1 MALEAGTHIGP
12 YEIVAPLGAGGMGE
26 VYRARDSRL
35 GRDVALKILPDPA
48 HRARFE
54 QEARAIAALNH
65 PNILSVF
72 DVGENYFVSELVDGE
87 SLRSMAQM
95 PARKAIEI
103 AAQIADG
110 LAAAHAAGIVHRDL
124 KPENVMVTR
133 DGRAKILDFGLAKIQ
148 ETVSDPDA
156 TQLMNKTQ
164 PGVVMGTVGYMSPE
178 QVRGKA
184 ADYRSDIFSFG
195 LVLYE
200 MLAGKRAFAA
210 DSAVEVMNAILT
222 ADPPELP
229 GTVPAALA
237 QIVNHCIEKNPAD
250 RFQSARDLAF
260 GLRALAT
267 PTQSS
272 GQVAILPARAVK
284 KNWWAAAAVA
294 GIIAAGGAGVW
305 IGRGSGAAQHP
316 RFHRVTFQRGYVS
329 AARFAPDGK
338 SIAYS
343 AAFAGQPFEVF
354 STRTESMDSRALS
367 LDNGHIFSISKKGE
381 LAVALDVQFPHTH
394 GVYGTLARVALA
406 GGAPRA
412 LMKDVYQADW
422 DPTGEGL
429 ALARMADGIM
439 RVEYPRGK
447 TIYQTSGWIGALRI
461 SPDGSKLAIADHPL
475 RWDDRGDVA
484 ILDLAG
490 NKTVLSAA
498 WESIEGVAW
507 NPKGTEVWFA
517 GGQKGYARTL
527 YAVNLAGKRREIL
540 ESPNAI
546 QLQDIGA
553 DGRVLLNSD
562 EGTHFE
568 MTGMDGGDPHE
579 RNLAYLDQSE
589 PVDLTADG
597 KSLLFVEYG
606 AGQSYLACMRG
617 TDGSSPTVVLG
628 DGEPT
633 SLSADGHWALA
644 LLHRKPPELIL
655 IPTGAGDVVNL
666 AQRKLEYQ
674 PGGQWLPDSKG
685 IVFAASESGRGTRL
699 WTQTVF
705 PQGEARAFTG
715 EGMAM
720 TGKSVSPDGKMVAA
734 TGPDG
739 RLGLYSIV
747 DAEGGAARVLP
758 GLNGSEQFVRW
769 SGDGKSL
776 YLLTGHCCPSQLWKL
791 NLDTGKIEKARDLV
805 PSDTTGI
812 FRINSVLFTPDGSKI
827 AYGLV
832 RYLVNLQLLDGV
844 Q

>member
-1 MALEAGTHIGP
+1 MALEAGTRLGP
-12 YEIVAPLGAGGMGE
+12 YEIIAPLGAGGMGE

-35 GRDVALKILPDPA
+35 GRDVALKILPDPSY
-48 HRARFE
+48 RTRFE

-65 PNILSVF
+65 PNILSVY
-72 DVGENYFVSELVDGE
+72 DVGENYFVPELVDGD
-87 SLRSMAQM
+87 SLRNVPQM
-95 PARKAIEI
+95 TVRKVVEI

-124 KPENVMVTR
+124 KPENVMITR
-133 DGRAKILDFGLAKIQ
+133 DGRAKILDFGLAKL
-148 ETVSDPDA
+148 EEPKESDPDA
-156 TQLMNKTQ
+156 TQLMHKTQ

-222 ADPPELP
+222 VDPPELP
-229 GTVPAALA
+229 LSVPASLA

-260 GLRALAT
+260 GLRAVT
-267 PTQSS
+267 GPTQSS
-272 GQVAILPARAVK
+272 GQVA
-284 KNWWAAAAVA
+284 AVA
-294 GIIAAGGAGVW
+294 DRKKAVNWGPIAVGMGILAAAGGGIWFGRSSGVT
-305 IGRGSGAAQHP
+305 QHP
-316 RFHRVTFQRGYVS
+316 RFHRVTFQRGLVS

-338 SIAYS
+338 NIAYS
-343 AAFAGQPFEVF
+343 AAFAGAPFEVF
-354 STRTESMDSRALS
+354 STRTESMDSRPLM

-422 DPTGEGL
+422 DPAGDQL
-429 ALARMADGIM
+429 AVARMVDGIM
-439 RVEYPRGK
+439 RIEYPPGK
-447 TIYQTSGWIGALRI
+447 PIYQSSGWIGALRF
-461 SPDGSKLAIADHPL
+461 SPDGTKLAFADYPL

-484 ILDLAG
+484 VLDLQG
-490 NKTVLSAA
+490 QKTVLSAA
-498 WESIEGVAW
+498 WESIEGLDW
-507 NPKGTEVWFA
+507 NPKGDDVWFA
-517 GGQKGYARTL
+517 SGQRGYARML
-527 YAVNLAGKRREIL
+527 YAVSLSGKRREIL
-540 ESPNAI
+540 ESPNALV
-546 QLQDIGA
+546 LQDIGP
-553 DGRVLLNSD
+553 DGRVLLTTD
-562 EGTHFE
+562 DGTHFE
-568 MTGMDGGDPHE
+568 MKGMKGGDTHE
-579 RNLAYLDQSE
+579 ENLAYLDQSS
-589 PVDLTADG
+589 PVDLSGDG

-617 TDGSSPTVVLG
+617 MDGSPTVVLG

-644 LLHRKPPELIL
+644 VLHKKPPELIL
-655 IPTGAGDVVNL
+655 IPTGAGEQVHL
-666 AQRKLEYQ
+666 PQRGLEYQ

-685 IVFAASESGRGTRL
+685 IVFAASEAGKGTRL
-699 WTQTVF
+699 WAQSVF
-705 PQGEARAFTG
+705 PAGEPRPFTG
-715 EGMAM
+715 EGMAI
-720 TGKSVSPDGKMVAA
+720 TGKSVSPDGKTVAA

-739 RLGLYSIV
+739 KLGLYGI
-747 DAEGGAARVLP
+747 DGGGAPRVLA
-758 GLNGSEQFVRW
+758 GLNGTEQFVRW
-769 SGDGKSL
+769 SGDGK
-776 YLLTGHCCPSQLWKL
+776 LLFLMTGHCCPSQLWRF
-791 NLDTGKIEKARDLV
+791 NIETGKIEKQRDIV

-812 FRINSVLFTPDGSKI
+812 FRINSALFTPDGSSI

>member
-1 MALEAGTHIGP
+1 MGLEAGTRLGP

-35 GRDVALKILPDPA
+35 GRDVALKILPDPSY
-48 HRARFE
+48 RARFE

-72 DVGENYFVSELVDGE
+72 DVGENYFVSELVEGD
-87 SLRSMAQM
+87 SLRNLPQM
-95 PARKAIEI
+95 PLRKAVEI

-133 DGRAKILDFGLAKIQ
+133 DGRVKILDFGLAKI
-148 ETVSDPDA
+148 EEPPVSDPDA
-156 TQLMNKTQ
+156 TQLMHKTQ

-178 QVRGKA
+178 QVRGKP

-222 ADPPELP
+222 VDPPELP
-229 GTVPAALA
+229 LSVPAALA
-237 QIVNHCIEKNPAD
+237 QIVDHCIEKNPAE

-260 GLRALAT
+260 ALRAVTT

-272 GQVAILPARAVK
+272 GQVAAVAQRRKSLNWRPIAVGVGIL
-284 KNWWAAAAVA
+284 AAA
-294 GIIAAGGAGVW
+294 GAGVW
-305 IGRGSGAAQHP
+305 IGRGSGVQQLP

-329 AARFAPDGK
+329 GARFAPDGK
-338 SIAYS
+338 NIAYS
-343 AAFAGQPFEVF
+343 AAFQGAPFGVF
-354 STRTESMDSRALS
+354 STRTESMDSRPLM
-367 LDNGHIFSISKKGE
+367 LDNGHILSISKKGE

-394 GVYGTLARVALA
+394 GVYGTLARVSLA

-422 DPTGEGL
+422 DPTGERL
-429 ALARMADGIM
+429 ALARMVDGIM
-439 RVEYPRGK
+439 QIEYPRGK
-447 TIYQTSGWIGALRI
+447 TLYQTSGWIGALRI
-461 SPDGSKLAIADHPL
+461 SPDGNRIAFVDHRL

-484 ILDLAG
+484 ILDLEG
-490 NKTVLSAA
+490 HKTVLSDR
-498 WESIEGVAW
+498 WESIEGMAW
-507 NPKGTEVWFA
+507 NPRGNEVWFA
-517 GGQKGYARTL
+517 AGQRGYARTL
-527 YAVNLAGKRREIL
+527 YAVNLSGKRREIL
-540 ESPNAI
+540 ESPHALV
-546 QLQDIGA
+546 LQDIGP
-553 DGRVLLNSD
+553 DGRVLLTTDS
-562 EGTHFE
+562 GTHFE
-568 MTGMDGGDPHE
+568 MTGMKGEDPHE
-579 RNLAYLDQSE
+579 KNLAYLDQSE
-589 PVDLTADG
+589 PVDLSSDG

-606 AGQSYLACMRG
+606 AGQSYLACMRSL
-617 TDGSSPTVVLG
+617 DGSPTVVLG
-628 DGEPT
+628 DGEPM

-644 LLHRKPPELIL
+644 ILHKKPAELIL
-655 IPTGAGDVVNL
+655 IPTGSGDVVNL
-666 AQRKLEYQ
+666 PQRAFQYQ
-674 PGGQWLPDSKG
+674 PGGQVLPDSKS
-685 IVFAASESGRGTRL
+685 IVFAASEIGKGTRL
-699 WTQTVF
+699 WTESVF
-705 PQGEARAFTG
+705 PPGDPHPFTG
-715 EGMAM
+715 EGMSI
-720 TGKSVSPDGKMVAA
+720 TGKSVSPDGKTIAA

-739 RLGLYSIV
+739 KLGLYEING
-747 DAEGGAARVLP
+747 GGAPRILA

-769 SGDGKSL
+769 SADGKFL
-776 YLLTGHCCPSQLWKL
+776 FLMTGHCCPSQLWTY
-791 NLDTGKIEKARDLV
+791 NLATAEIKKMRDLV

-812 FRINSVLFTPDGSKI
+812 FRINSVLFTQDGANI